1 MHAGRYTVAIGA
13 AGSLATLADL
23 GHSYWAMVAAAAP
36 IAAADATRGPVRAVH
51 RTVGTYG
58 GVLLTACLLT
68 VDWSPLQLA
77 VLLAALQFIGEVF
90 VIRHYS
96 VALVFM
102 TPVALLM
109 TEFVAAKPTSV
120 WLQPARWKRPS
131 APALRRNHRP
141 PIGSFS
147 RRSRTATRLGVPVTA
162 PEAGLGRG
170 SGLPRPGWMLVVLV
184 CRTPHRCTCQATPQ
198 EAICPLQT

>member
-1 MHAGRYTVAIGA
+1 LGEAALTTAGGVAVVLLLGFAGRLRARRMDPRRGLREAPHPPRPRMFMHAGRYTVAIGA

-23 GHSYWAMVAAAAP
+23 GHSYWAMIAAAAP
-36 IAAADATRGPVRAVH
+36 IAAADATRGLVRAVH
-51 RTVGTYG
+51 PTVGFYG
-58 GVLLTACLLT
+58 GGLLTACLL
-68 VDWSPLQLA
+68 SQLQLA
-77 VLLAALQFIGEVF
+77 VLLA
-90 VIRHYS
+90 
-96 VALVFM
+96 
-102 TPVALLM
+102 
-109 TEFVAAKPTSV
+109 
-120 WLQPARWKRPS
+120 ARWKRPS

-141 PIGSFS
+141 HIGSFS
-147 RRSRTATRLGVPVTA
+147 RRSRTATRSAAPVTA